1 MFAGI
6 ENSSVQRQ
14 VGTFPEPTR
23 GSSGPYVTLM
33 ALLDHVGA
41 SSCALFLLLK
51 CEVTRLDGIVA
62 GDAGNS
68 GASRKQFE

>member
-14 VGTFPEPTR
+14 VGTFPEPTT
-23 GSSGPYVTLM
+23 SSGPYVTLM

-51 CEVTRLDGIVA
+51 CEVTRSDGIVA

-68 GASRKQFE
+68 GASRKHFE